1 MRRAYTSTVVIIQVD
16 DGHPSGPG
24 KRGCYITSSA
34 SQPEVVALMLAALDA
49 EPGMRVLEI
58 GTGTGTTP
66 PCSPTASARRTSP
79 VWRSTSDLAEHARR
93 ALTATDYPVT
103 VITDDGALGYP
114 PGTPYDRA

>member
-34 SQPEVVALMLAALDA
+34 SPPEVVALMLAALDA

-58 GTGTGTTP
+58 GTGTGYNAALLAHRLGAQNITSVEIDP
-66 PCSPTASARRTSP
+66 RSGRT
-79 VWRSTSDLAEHARR
+79 R
-93 ALTATDYPVT
+93 
-103 VITDDGALGYP
+103 P
-114 PGTPYDRA
+114 PGPDRHRLPGHCDHRRRGAGIPARHTL